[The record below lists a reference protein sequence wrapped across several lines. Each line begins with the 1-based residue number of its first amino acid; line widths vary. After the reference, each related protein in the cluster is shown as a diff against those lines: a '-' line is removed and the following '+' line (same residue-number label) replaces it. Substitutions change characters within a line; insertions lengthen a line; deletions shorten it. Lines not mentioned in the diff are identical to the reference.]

1 MTRVSSYTQQT
12 TMLDHTL
19 RRQAAINVSQN
30 QVSTGKKAET
40 YSGYGA
46 DVSALISARATKS
59 RTDVYSD
66 TVKRLGIKL
75 DQMNIHIGAV
85 DEAAKGLK
93 QTLLDGLALE
103 SGTSFDANIEQ
114 HFQSLVRSL
123 NAQYDGQ
130 YLFGDSRFNEK
141 PVNVKDLTALAAK
154 ASAAD
159 AFDVK
164 TGKAV
169 TRVAD
174 GQDVEHG
181 ILATDMAE
189 AVVKVFRDIKRYN
202 DDPLT
207 GPLSGKLSPAQTT
220 FLETKLKDL
229 QTAIDGVSG
238 FEQQNGLKQKQMT
251 DLEAYHS
258 ERALG
263 LEKLVSDIED
273 VDIASAISN
282 LQNDQT
288 ALQASYRVLS
298 QVNRQSLNDYL

>member
-1 MTRVSSYTQQT
+1 MSRVSSYTQQT

-19 RRQAAINVSQN
+19 RRQAAINVTQN

-40 YSGYGA
+40 YSGYGS
-46 DVSALISARATKS
+46 DVSALISARAIKS
-59 RTDVYSD
+59 RTEVYSD
-66 TVKRLGIKL
+66 TVKRLGVRL
-75 DQMNIHIGAV
+75 DQVNIHVGAV
-85 DEAAKGLK
+85 GDAAKGLK
-93 QTLLDGLALE
+93 QTLLDGMALE
-103 SGTSFDANIEQ
+103 SGISFDTNIEQ

-141 PVNVKDLTALAAK
+141 PVNVSDLTALATA
-154 ASAAD
+154 ASETD
-159 AFDVK
+159 VFDVK
-164 TGKAV
+164 AGKAV

-181 ILATDMAE
+181 ILANEMAE
-189 AVVKVFRDIKRYN
+189 AVVKVFRDIKLYN

-207 GPLSGKLSPAQTT
+207 GPLNGTLNATQTA
-220 FLETKLKDL
+220 FLETKLKEL

-251 DLEAYHS
+251 ELEDYHS
-258 ERALG
+258 ERMLG
-263 LEKLVSDIED
+263 LEKLVTDIED
-273 VDIASAISN
+273 VDLATAISK

-298 QVNRQSLNDYL
+298 QVNRQTLNDYL